1 MLLKDYLRI
10 QLRIWSL
17 GVRGRHS
24 RSVKSLHDGRP
35 VRKALSVGAKV
46 VAVGACGRK
55 AAAVWKKVEVA
66 VWTCEPRIRIGWRVF
81 RRRVCIGR
89 TVADAVVIGAAV
101 KTGPTKAAHWS
112 SVDRC
117 RHPRWGRHQA
127 ANRQRQ
133 DFERRYDINNFG
145 HARRSRYRPR
155 AISYNVHGGKHR
167 DTLVSGILLLK
178 YTIPLIKMRTLELS
192 STSNCWLMSALPPRA
207 NLKISIAEYPPN
219 ANSERL
225 D

>member
-1 MLLKDYLRI
+1 VLLRTVRI
-10 QLRIWSL
+10 QPRIWSL
-17 GVRGRHS
+17 GVRDRLGF
-24 RSVKSLHDGRP
+24 KSLHEGRP

-112 SVDRC
+112 SVGRC
-117 RHPRWGRHQA
+117 RHRGGRHQTA
-127 ANRQRQ
+127 SRQRQ
-133 DFERRYDINNFG
+133 DFEQRCDIRNFG
-145 HARRSRYRPR
+145 HARRSRCRPR
-155 AISYNVHGGKHR
+155 AISCNVHGSKHR
-167 DTLVSGILLLK
+167 DTLVRGIALLK
-178 YTIPLIKMRTLELS
+178 YTIPLIRMRTLELS
-192 STSNCWLMSALPPRA
+192 STSDCWLMSALSPRA
-207 NLKISIAEYPPN
+207 NLRFRSRN
-219 ANSERL
+219 VRWANSKGL

>member
-1 MLLKDYLRI
+1 VLLKDYRRI
-10 QLRIWSL
+10 QLQLWSL
-17 GVRGRHS
+17 GVRGRHNC
-24 RSVKSLHDGRP
+24 SVKPLHGGRP

-66 VWTCEPRIRIGWRVF
+66 VWACEPRIRIGWRVF

-112 SVDRC
+112 SVGRC
-117 RHPRWGRHQA
+117 RHRGGRHQA
-127 ANRQRQ
+127 ASRQKQ
-133 DFERRYDINNFG
+133 DFEQRRDISNFG
-145 HARRSRYRPR
+145 HARRSRCRPR
-155 AISYNVHGGKHR
+155 AISCNVHGSKHR
-167 DTLVSGILLLK
+167 DTLVSGTALLK
-178 YTIPLIKMRTLELS
+178 YTIPLIGMRTLELS
-192 STSNCWLMSALPPRA
+192 STSDCWLTSALPPRA
-207 NLKISIAEYPPN
+207 NLKIAIAEYLLM